1 MLAERLRL
9 FEATN
14 KAQVYR
20 YIHKRAVRLI
30 DYLYRLL
37 AKLEDLGWGEE
48 ISKMRSD
55 ESSDIY
61 NTLLNKERIGTFAQ
75 GFICVLVLP
84 TCASLIFV
92 KIVWSSNGRAMLK
105 AIKAR
110 KTARIEKEWQMLISS
125 RYAVLQK
132 IYDEYIRGLPADS
145 LIPNIADVALYPPIH
160 AIITDERTDFIITQQ
175 TFEDINLMQTL
186 PSIISDWKV
195 RLDDELVQM
204 VQLELSEPFTKD
216 QLLLATTVFYCD
228 VCEVELFYPRVL
240 VHECSRTT
248 YQSNPLHYPAWNSS
262 GNILFDRD
270 VQQAAID
277 IVDILGFDPKAVTYE
292 EMIVSN
298 HVLQCLECRVTRQ
311 RRMTMIWSRA
321 V

>member
-1 MLAERLRL
+1 
-9 FEATN
+9 
-14 KAQVYR
+14 
-20 YIHKRAVRLI
+20 
-30 DYLYRLL
+30 
-37 AKLEDLGWGEE
+37 
-48 ISKMRSD
+48 
-55 ESSDIY
+55 
-61 NTLLNKERIGTFAQ
+61 
-75 GFICVLVLP
+75 
-84 TCASLIFV
+84 
-92 KIVWSSNGRAMLK
+92 
-105 AIKAR
+105 
-110 KTARIEKEWQMLISS
+110 MLISS

-132 IYDEYIRGLPADS
+132 IYDEYICGLPADS
-145 LIPNIADVALYPPIH
+145 LIPTIADVALYPPVH
-160 AIITDERTDFIITQQ
+160 SIITNERTNFIVTRQ

-277 IVDILGFDPKAVTYE
+277 IVDILGFDPKAVTSE

-298 HVLQCLECRVTRQ
+298 RVLQCLECRVTRQ